1 MMVNSDIAV
10 VDDVVV
16 NFHYT
21 LRSTDSEI
29 IDSSAEMGPLVI
41 LQGYEEVVPG
51 LENALYGMTV
61 GDEKDVVVEPAAGYG
76 ERDDSAY
83 EVVSL
88 DLFPEEMELEPGLEL
103 ALYDQETG
111 QEFLAWVAE
120 VNGDNVV
127 LDFNHPLAGET
138 LHFHVEIVDI
148 RLATEV
154 ELAHGHVHGDNHHHH

>member
-1 MMVNSDIAV
+1 MANADITV

-16 NFHYT
+16 SFHYT
-21 LRSTDSEI
+21 LRSADSEI
-29 IDSSAEMGPLVI
+29 MDSSVEMGPLVI
-41 LQGYEEVVPG
+41 LQGYEEVILG

-61 GDEKDVVVEPAAGYG
+61 GDEKDVVVKPSAGYG

-88 DLFPEEMELEPGLEL
+88 DLFPEGVELELGMELELF
-103 ALYDQETG
+103 DQETE
-111 QEFLAWVAE
+111 QEFLVWVAE
-120 VNGDNVV
+120 VNDDNVV

-138 LHFHVEIVDI
+138 LHFHVKVVDL
-148 RLATEV
+148 RLATED